1 MIEDENGEM
10 IMNPDSLIETEAY
23 AEPAVAEA
31 KPGERF
37 QFFRKGYYIA
47 DEKLNDGEEKVF
59 NKIVGL
65 KSSWKK

>member
-1 MIEDENGEM
+1 MIDDENGEQ
-10 IMNPDSLIETEAY
+10 IMNPESVVEEIAY

-47 DEKLNDGEEKVF
+47 DEKLTTDTEKVF